1 MNMLDIITRA
11 EAQTGQMND
20 EQRSSFLAV
29 ASQVDNLNA
38 CIRKAVNSGLSIEV
52 QRTARHH
59 DEAGAWGDLM
69 MPSVVRKG

>member
-1 MNMLDIITRA
+1 MLDISTRTQ
-11 EAQTGQMND
+11 AQTSHMND

-29 ASQVDNLNA
+29 ASQIDELNA

-52 QRTARHH
+52 QRSARHH